1 MAKKHEEPE
10 KNEKEPAAPEAA
22 KQAEAPKQPEG
33 SKQKAESKQPDA
45 LEQAKAAQAQEHDQ
59 FLRLAAEYDN
69 FRKRTQREKDGIYQD
84 AVADTVK
91 KFLPVYDNLERA
103 LHHETADE
111 AYKKGVEMTMT
122 GLKDILSKLGVE
134 EIPALG
140 DHMIYPT
147 LMAAAVGEHFG
158 LTQTQIADG
167 VLHFAPTKMRMNL
180 LHRGDDITILNDTYN
195 ANPQSMR
202 AAVEVLSSARG
213 AYKVAVLGD
222 MFELGPLA
230 PALHAGVGD
239 YLGKAGIDCLVAVGE
254 LARHI
259 HDAAQAAGVPECYYC
274 PTKAEARPVLDG
286 VVRPHATIL
295 VKASRGMALE
305 ELVDYLLTI
314 TGEA

>member
-122 GLKDILSKLGVE
+122 QLKEVLAKLGIE

-140 DHMIYPT
+140 EPFDPNLHN
-147 LMAAAVGEHFG
+147 AVMHVEDEGAGENTIVDVF
-158 LTQTQIADG
+158 QTGFRSGDK
-167 VLHFAPTKMRMNL
+167 VVRFAM
-180 LHRGDDITILNDTYN
+180 
-195 ANPQSMR
+195 
-202 AAVEVLSSARG
+202 V
-213 AYKVAVLGD
+213 KVAN
-222 MFELGPLA
+222 
-230 PALHAGVGD
+230 
-239 YLGKAGIDCLVAVGE
+239 
-254 LARHI
+254 
-259 HDAAQAAGVPECYYC
+259 
-274 PTKAEARPVLDG
+274 
-286 VVRPHATIL
+286 
-295 VKASRGMALE
+295 
-305 ELVDYLLTI
+305 
-314 TGEA
+314 